1 MAKRQDLTPIS
12 YLKYTQ
18 VSGYTRKD
26 GKRVLPYLR
35 ASWVV
40 EFPVPLETLD
50 LKDFGREKFAPK
62 ATKEPTRE
70 AVHGKDEWIPVG
82 DFVSGLYDEYDFF
95 EMQDAIYRTSES
107 KDYISV
113 RDGLVWDRPLK
124 SRSFK
129 RLKIEEAWLVR
140 VWVLL
145 YNRNKDEYFV
155 FARARSL
162 RLRDPQSR
170 VSFESVYEQ
179 ALEIYDDVVTWAEEH
194 TDYIEVRQL
203 LAWTFW
209 YRPLGGYEEKAPK
222 RAR

>member
-1 MAKRQDLTPIS
+1 MPKRRDLTPVS

-26 GKRVLPYLR
+26 GRHILPYLR
-35 ASWVV
+35 AQWVV
-40 EFPVPLETLD
+40 EFPVPLEELD

-62 ATKEPTRE
+62 PTKTPTRK
-70 AVHGKDEWIPVG
+70 AVHGRDEWMPVG
-82 DFVSGLYDEYDFF
+82 DFIAGLYDEYDFF
-95 EMQDAIYRTSES
+95 EMQDAIYRVSEA
-107 KDYISV
+107 KDVIST
-113 RDGLVWDRPLK
+113 RDGLVWDSRIK
-124 SRSFK
+124 VRSFSK
-129 RLKIEEAWLVR
+129 LGIEEAWLVR
-140 VWVLL
+140 VWILL

-162 RLRDPQSR
+162 RLRDQDTR
-170 VSFESVYEQ
+170 LSFDSVYAQ
-179 ALEIYDDVVTWAEEH
+179 ALEVYDDVVSWAEEH

-209 YRPLGGYEEKAPK
+209 YNVGGVEEKAPK